1 MRTQLTFLDVAR
13 IGRDTY
19 RYTLRPPHDPTR
31 AAALKVWDVV
41 VDPETVFSL
50 CGMISQAVDEATAH
64 PESPGIHY
72 DPFVQRGRGLY
83 NAVLPRLPDPALEEL
98 RSGLRG
104 LQTPLL
110 ITHDDPGM
118 CWELLNDGEGEG
130 FLGLKFDIGRR
141 LMSRHVPGQTV
152 SRKTDWRC
160 LVVADP
166 NADEAGWGLPGARE
180 EAGRLTAWFKAR
192 NLRCEFLEGKEAT
205 FDAVLDR
212 LLADSYDIIHYAGH
226 VVLDADKN
234 EAALRLQ
241 GGRLFP
247 AGSIKNHVQ
256 GSPLVFLNSCWSGRS
271 RGLAEPGGA
280 VGLTDAF
287 LGAGAQA
294 VIGSLFPAPDIG
306 ARTFA
311 ESFYSAVLEGRP
323 VGEAV
328 RVARKGVLGGAG
340 CGPAWACFV
349 LYGDPCL
356 RVEPSEV
363 ATALR
368 QINLNVGQFEEP
380 CLQVLEAAL
389 GYAGSDRLIGTA
401 HLFTAMID
409 GADPLLADGLR
420 QQGVPPHRL
429 RDVFKDLFERM
440 RRDTSLRVI
449 AEAAQFSAGARDILW
464 DAVSLAR
471 AGSPRGVRESD
482 LVRAFVRMQGG
493 STGEILRKMG
503 LDLGALAPAET
514 LAVAGPAA
522 TSIGPLTEADCEP
535 EAWRILLRSA
545 QLAGLA
551 HVGFVGTP
559 QLFEVLLKEPG
570 GLLAK
575 GLSRY
580 GFTVEAGEH
589 KPGPIPAGPGG
600 KVPCSENLKGML
612 LLAQANAAAQQRER
626 MNSRDLLDAFVSQG
640 GGEMGKDLRKR
651 GIIPEVLVCDLFLDT
666 GDLDLVRFSEEASN
680 ILEAARECA
689 RNKGNDVID
698 RDHLLY
704 GMLNR
709 SALLRKRLSMAGVET
724 QKVADR
730 LYARMG
736 GGLSCFSRADLKVPQ
751 MSPVLLKILWMAGAT
766 AGEGRQVES
775 SHLLQAWL
783 REGGGGGAELLL
795 DSGVTLTGLVEGSED

>member
-13 IGRDTY
+13 VRPDTY
-19 RYTLRPPHDPTR
+19 RYTLRPPHDAAR
-31 AAALKVWDVV
+31 AASLKVWDAV
-41 VDPETVFSL
+41 VDPETVLSL
-50 CGMISQAVDEATAH
+50 CGMISQAVEDAAARPEA
-64 PESPGIHY
+64 PGIHY
-72 DPFVQRGRGLY
+72 EPFVQRGRGLY
-83 NAVLPRLPDPALEEL
+83 SAMLPRLPDPALEEL
-98 RSGLRG
+98 RAALRG

-118 CWELLNDGEGEG
+118 TWELLNDGEGEG

-141 LMSRHVPGQTV
+141 LLSRHVPGQTV

-160 LVVADP
+160 LVIADP
-166 NADEAGWGLPGARE
+166 NAEEAGWGLPGARQ
-180 EAGRLTAWFKAR
+180 EAARLCDWLKAR
-192 NLRCEFLEGKEAT
+192 SLSCEFLEGKEAT
-205 FDAVLDR
+205 FDAVLER
-212 LLADSYDIIHYAGH
+212 LLAGPYDIIHYAGH
-226 VVLDADKN
+226 VVPDADKN
-234 EAALRLQ
+234 EFALRLH

-256 GSPLVFLNSCWSGRS
+256 GAPLVFLNSCWSGRS
-271 RGLAEPGGA
+271 RGLAEPGGM

-306 ARTFA
+306 ARAFA
-311 ESFYSAVLEGRP
+311 ESFYSSVLEGRP
-323 VGEAV
+323 VGEAM
-328 RVARKGVLGGAG
+328 RLARKAVLGAAG

-368 QINLNVGQFEEP
+368 QINLQVGQFEEP
-380 CLQVLEAAL
+380 ALKVLEAAL
-389 GYAGSDRLIGTA
+389 GYAASDRLIGTA

-420 QQGVPPHRL
+420 QQGVPPPRL
-429 RDVFKDLFERM
+429 RDAFKELFERV
-440 RRDTSLRVI
+440 RREASITMV
-449 AEAAQFSAGARDILW
+449 AESAQFSAGARDILW
-464 DAVSLAR
+464 DAVTLAR
-471 AGSPRGVRESD
+471 TEAPRGVRESD

-493 STGEILRKMG
+493 SAGEVLRKMG
-503 LDLGALAPAET
+503 IDLGALAPAQ
-514 LAVAGPAA
+514 APVAAAPAA
-522 TSIGPLTEADCEP
+522 SSIGPLSEADCEP
-535 EAWRILLRSA
+535 DAWRVLVRSA

-551 HVGFVGTP
+551 RVGFVGTP
-559 QLFEVLLKEPG
+559 QLFEALLKEPG

-580 GFTVEAGEH
+580 GFTVEAGAE
-589 KPGPIPAGPGG
+589 KPGPLPAAPGG

-626 MNSRDLLDAFVSQG
+626 ISARDLLDAFVSQG

-666 GDLDLVRFSEEASN
+666 GDLDLVRFGEEAAS

-736 GGLSCFSRADLKVPQ
+736 GGLSCFSRADLKVTQ
-751 MSPVLLKILWMAGAT
+751 MSPVLLKILWMAGTA
-766 AGEGRQVES
+766 AGEGRQVEGT
-775 SHLLQAWL
+775 HLLQAWL
-783 REGGGGGAELLL
+783 REGGGAGAELLL
-795 DSGVTLTGLVEGSED
+795 DSGVTLTGLVEGPED